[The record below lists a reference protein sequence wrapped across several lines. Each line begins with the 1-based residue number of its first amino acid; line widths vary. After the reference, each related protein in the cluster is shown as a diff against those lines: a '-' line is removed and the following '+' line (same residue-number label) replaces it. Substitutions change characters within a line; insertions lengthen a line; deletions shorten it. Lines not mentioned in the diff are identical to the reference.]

1 MSEAIDNLCVMLDT
15 QNVDMVIQLL
25 EENNWDE
32 ANAAQAFYSKMD
44 QRAGSNAHQQV
55 LDTEGDVEVRQPIQ
69 YNQEQLI
76 GSPAEESMGLL
87 RITPQ
92 MIAAAQ
98 ARQH

>member
-44 QRAGSNAHQQV
+44 QRVGSNAH
-55 LDTEGDVEVRQPIQ
+55 
-69 YNQEQLI
+69 
-76 GSPAEESMGLL
+76 
-87 RITPQ
+87 
-92 MIAAAQ
+92 
-98 ARQH
+98 